1 MKLAKVERTSRRGAS
16 VGSRR
21 RPSAAVSRCGCQE
34 PFAWPYRVSQS
45 SLRAIKKSCG
55 GGLYWMRRKDEL
67 IDVGVEE
74 RIIPM
79 APLRRESYRE
89 QLRQASLPKPAGLS

>member
-21 RPSAAVSRCGCQE
+21 RPSAAVSRCRCQD

-45 SLRAIKKSCG
+45 SLRAIKKS

-79 APLRRESYRE
+79 APLPRESYRE
-89 QLRQASLPKPAGLS
+89 QSRQASLPKPAGLS